1 MSDFVHLHTHSDYSL
16 LDGACSIFQL
26 LEQTFNFNMPA
37 LALTDHGNLFGA
49 IDFYRK
55 AKKRGIKPI
64 IGCEVYVAPS
74 SRFEKKKIGKEI
86 TSYHL
91 VLLVKNKQGYQNLM
105 ELVSA
110 GFLEGFYYK
119 PRVDKELLSQKKD
132 GLIALSGCLKGEVPY
147 LLGRGEID
155 KAKKVCLF
163 YRDLYKDDFYLEIQN
178 HGLKEQKKINP
189 LLIELSQELSI
200 PLVAT
205 NDVHYL
211 TKEDAKAQDVLLC
224 IQTGKTLDDKD
235 RLHFSSSEFYLR
247 SPDEMKKIFSY
258 LPESISNSITIA
270 DKCNL
275 ELELG
280 KVLLPAYTPPEGYNL
295 EEYLKK
301 LCEENLS
308 KRYLHPSPLIKKRL
322 KYELEVISKVGY
334 AGYFLIVWD
343 FIRYAKEN
351 GILVGPGRG
360 SAAGSLVAYLLG
372 ITNIDPL
379 AHGLIFERFLNPER
393 KAMPDI
399 DIDIE
404 DERRGEIIDYVKR
417 KYGEE
422 NVTQIITFGT
432 MAARAAV
439 RDVGRVLGIP
449 YSKVDKIAKL
459 IPFNKELKV
468 AIKESLELKEFI
480 KKDGKIKTLFE
491 IAQKIEGLTRHASTH
506 AAGVVITPDKLTKY
520 TPLYRTNKNEITTQ
534 YEMHSLEAIGLLK
547 MDFLGLKTLNVIRKT
562 LEMVKERKGESIDID
577 NLLLK
582 DRKTYQLLSR
592 GETLGVFQVES
603 RGMQDL
609 IKKLSPTKFEDIIAL
624 LALYRPGPLH
634 SGMVDDFINRKQGK
648 EEVKYLHPKLKPI
661 LRETYG
667 VILYQ
672 EQVMIIANVMAGFS
686 LGEADILRKAMGKKD
701 LKLMDEQ
708 REKFIKGTT
717 KKGIDSSIA
726 ERIFELI
733 SYFAG
738 YGFNKSHSAG
748 YALISYQTAY
758 LKANYPLEF
767 MAALLTSERENTDK
781 LTLYINEC
789 KRMGIEVIPPDI
801 NQSTLNFTVID
812 SKICFGLSAIKN
824 VGEVAISSI
833 IKEREKGGN
842 FTSIFDLCKRVDLRV
857 VNKRVIES
865 LTKCGAL
872 DSLGSYRSQNLA
884 VIDQA
889 TEQGARAQKDK
900 ETGQLS
906 FLEGLGGGKRASNEE
921 RLPKIKEV
929 STKKKLTWE
938 KELLGI
944 YVSGHPLDKYR
955 KRIAHYKADSIQDLK
970 QIRSNDRVKVVGV
983 INSSIVS
990 KKDRKGGKMVIFT
1003 LEDLTSEIDVIAFS
1017 NVYEK
1022 YSSLLRKNEV
1032 ILVKGKVVSSS
1043 SESIKIIANELITFS
1058 KLKETTHNLHIKIGK
1073 KRWEEKHLL
1082 KLKDIISS
1090 YQGEYPLYLHF
1101 IDSPYKEV
1109 ILKSK
1114 SFKIDFSDSLISDV
1128 EGFLGE
1134 KCLWL
1139 SEKGEK

>member
-16 LDGACSIFQL
+16 LDGACSISQL
-26 LEQTFNFNMPA
+26 LEQTFRFNMPA

-55 AKKRGIKPI
+55 AKKGGIKPI

-74 SRFEKKKIGKEI
+74 SRFEKKRGGKEVV
-86 TSYHL
+86 SYHL
-91 VLLVKNKQGYQNLM
+91 TLLAKNRRGYQNLM
-105 ELVSA
+105 ELVSS

-119 PRVDKELLSQKKD
+119 PRVDKEILSQKKD
-132 GLIALSGCLKGEVPY
+132 GLIALSGCLKGEIPY
-147 LLGRGEID
+147 LLERGEID
-155 KAKKVCLF
+155 RAKEVSLF

-178 HGLKEQKKINP
+178 QGLEEQKKINP

-211 TKEDAKAQDVLLC
+211 TREDAKAQDVILC
-224 IQTGKTLDDKD
+224 IQTGKTLEDKD
-235 RLHFSSSEFYLR
+235 RLHFSSSEFYFR
-247 SPDEMKKIFSY
+247 SPAQMKRIFSE
-258 LPESISNSITIA
+258 LSEAISNSIVIA
-270 DKCNL
+270 EKCNL

-280 KVLLPAYTPPEGYNL
+280 KVHLPVYTPPRDYDLEG
-295 EEYLKK
+295 YLKK
-301 LCEENLS
+301 LCEENLP
-308 KRYLHPSPLIKKRL
+308 KLYPHPSPIIKKRL
-322 KYELEVISKVGY
+322 NYELELIFKVGY

-360 SAAGSLVAYLLG
+360 SVAGSLVAYLLG
-372 ITNIDPL
+372 ITSIDPL
-379 AHGLIFERFLNPER
+379 SHGLIFERFLNPER
-393 KAMPDI
+393 TAMPDI

-404 DERRGEIIDYVKR
+404 DERRGEVIEYVR
-417 KYGEE
+417 RRYGKE

-449 YSKVDKIAKL
+449 YGKVDRIAKL
-459 IPFNKELKV
+459 IPFNRELKI
-468 AIKESLELKEFI
+468 AIEESLELKEFI
-480 KKDGKIKTLFE
+480 KEDGKIKTLFQ

-506 AAGVVITPDKLTKY
+506 AAGVVITPDKLTRY

-547 MDFLGLKTLNVIRKT
+547 MDFLGLKTLNVIKKT
-562 LEMVKERKGESIDID
+562 LEMIKKQKGEKINID
-577 NLLLK
+577 NLSLK
-582 DRKTYQLLSR
+582 DRKTYRLLSR
-592 GETLGVFQVES
+592 GETLGVFQIES

-609 IKKLSPTKFEDIIAL
+609 VKKLSPNKFEDLIAL

-661 LRETYG
+661 LKETYG

-672 EQVMIIANVMAGFS
+672 EQVMRIANVMAGFS
-686 LGEADILRKAMGKKD
+686 LGEADILRRAMGKKD

-708 REKFIKGTT
+708 REKFIQGTT
-717 KKGIDSSIA
+717 KKGIDSSTA
-726 ERIFELI
+726 KRIFELI

-801 NQSTLNFTVID
+801 NQSSSNFTVTD
-812 SKICFGLSAIKN
+812 NKICFGLAAIKN
-824 VGEVAISSI
+824 VGETAISSI
-833 IKEREKGGN
+833 IEEREKRGN
-842 FTSIFDLCKRVDLRV
+842 FTSAFDFCKRVDLRV

-865 LTKCGAL
+865 LIKCGAF
-872 DSLGSYRSQNLA
+872 SSVGGYRSQNLA

-889 TEQGARAQKDK
+889 AEQGARAQKER

-906 FLEGLGGGKRASNEE
+906 FLGDLEGERGASDEE
-921 RLPKIKEV
+921 RLPKIEEV
-929 STKKKLTWE
+929 SAKRKLIWE

-944 YVSGHPLDKYR
+944 YVSGHPLDKYQ
-955 KRIAHYKADSIQDLK
+955 KRITHYKANSIQDLK
-970 QIRSNDRVKVVGV
+970 QMRDNNRVKIVGV
-983 INSSIVS
+983 INSVAS
-990 KKDRKGGKMVIFT
+990 KRDKKGGRMAIFT
-1003 LEDLTSEIDVIAFS
+1003 LEDLTSEVDVITFS
-1017 NVYEK
+1017 TVFEK
-1022 YSSLLRKNEV
+1022 YSSSLRKNEIV
-1032 ILVKGKVVSSS
+1032 LVKGKVDAST
-1043 SESIKIIANELITFS
+1043 ESTKVIADEIASFPE
-1058 KLKETTHNLHIKIGK
+1058 LKEIAHNLHIKIGK
-1073 KRWEEKHLL
+1073 KGWEEKNLL
-1082 KLKDIISS
+1082 KLKDVLSS
-1090 YQGEYPLYLHF
+1090 YKGDYSLCLHF
-1101 IDSPYKEV
+1101 IDSPHREV

-1114 SFKIDFSDSLISDV
+1114 SLKIDFSDSLISEV
-1128 EGFLGE
+1128 EDFLGE
-1134 KCLWL
+1134 KCVWL
-1139 SEKGEK
+1139 SEE

>member
-16 LDGACSIFQL
+16 LDGACSISQL
-26 LEQTFNFNMPA
+26 LEQAFRFNMPA

-55 AKKRGIKPI
+55 AIKGGIKPI

-74 SRFEKKKIGKEI
+74 SRFEKKRVGKEI
-86 TSYHL
+86 VSYHL
-91 VLLVKNKQGYQNLM
+91 TLLVKNRGGYQNLM
-105 ELVSA
+105 ELASA

-119 PRVDKELLSQKKD
+119 PRVDKELLSKKKD
-132 GLIALSGCLKGEVPY
+132 GLIALSGCLKGEIPY
-147 LLGRGEID
+147 LLERGEID

-178 HGLKEQKKINP
+178 QGLEEQKKINP

-211 TKEDAKAQDVLLC
+211 AKEDAKAQDVLLC
-224 IQTGKTLDDKD
+224 IQTGKTLEEKD
-235 RLHFSSSEFYLR
+235 RLHFSSSEFYFR
-247 SPDEMKKIFSY
+247 SPEEMKRIFSN
-258 LPESISNSITIA
+258 LPESISNSASIA
-270 DKCNL
+270 EKCNL

-280 KVLLPAYTPPEGYNL
+280 KVLLPVYTPPAGYNL
-295 EEYLKK
+295 EGYLKK
-301 LCEENLS
+301 LCEENLT
-308 KRYLHPSPLIKKRL
+308 KRYPNPSPLIKKRL
-322 KYELEVISKVGY
+322 KYELEIIFKVGY
-334 AGYFLIVWD
+334 AGYFLIVCD

-360 SAAGSLVAYLLG
+360 SVAGSLVAYLLR

-393 KAMPDI
+393 TAMPDI

-404 DERRGEIIDYVKR
+404 DERRAEVIEYVRR
-417 KYGEE
+417 KYGKE

-439 RDVGRVLGIP
+439 RDVGRVLGMP
-449 YSKVDKIAKL
+449 YGKVDRIAKL
-459 IPFNKELKV
+459 IPFNRELKI
-468 AIKESLELKEFI
+468 AIEESLELKEFI
-480 KKDGKIKTLFE
+480 KEDGKIKTLFQ

-506 AAGVVITPDKLTKY
+506 AAGVVITPDKLTRY
-520 TPLYRTNKNEITTQ
+520 TPLYQTNKNEITTQ

-547 MDFLGLKTLNVIRKT
+547 MDFLGLKTLNVIGKT
-562 LEMVKERKGESIDID
+562 LEMIKKRKGEEIDID
-577 NLLLK
+577 NLSLK

-592 GETLGVFQVES
+592 GQTLGVFQVES

-609 IKKLSPTKFEDIIAL
+609 VKKLSPTKFEDLVAL

-661 LRETYG
+661 LKETYG

-672 EQVMIIANVMAGFS
+672 EQVMRIANVMAGFS
-686 LGEADILRKAMGKKD
+686 LGEADILRRAMGKKD

-708 REKFIKGTT
+708 REKFIQGAT
-717 KKGIDSSIA
+717 KKGIDSSTA
-726 ERIFELI
+726 KRIFELI

-767 MAALLTSERENTDK
+767 MASLLTSERENTDK

-801 NQSTLNFTVID
+801 NRSTSNFTVID
-812 SKICFGLSAIKN
+812 GKICFGLAAIKN

-833 IKEREKGGN
+833 IEEREKRGS
-842 FTSIFDLCKRVDLRV
+842 FTSIFDFCKRVDLRV

-865 LTKCGAL
+865 LIKCGAL
-872 DSLGSYRSQNLA
+872 DCLGSYRSQNLA

-889 TEQGARAQKDK
+889 TEQGARAQKER

-906 FLEGLGGGKRASNEE
+906 FLETLEGKKETSDEE
-921 RLPKIKEV
+921 RLPKVEEV
-929 STKKKLTWE
+929 PAKRKLIWE

-944 YVSGHPLDKYR
+944 YVSGHPLDKYQ
-955 KRIAHYKADSIQDLK
+955 KRITHYQADSIQDLK
-970 QIRSNDRVKVVGV
+970 QMRDNNRVKIVGV
-983 INSSIVS
+983 IDSITS
-990 KKDRKGGKMVIFT
+990 KRDRKGRRMATFI
-1003 LEDLTSEIDVIAFS
+1003 LEDLTSEVDVIAFS
-1017 NVYEK
+1017 TVCEK
-1022 YSSLLRKNEV
+1022 CSSCLRKNEIV
-1032 ILVKGKVVSSS
+1032 LVKGKVDTSG
-1043 SESIKIIANELITFS
+1043 ESIKVIADELFLFPE
-1058 KLKETTHNLHIKIGK
+1058 LKETPHNIHIKIGK
-1073 KRWEEKHLL
+1073 KMWEEKYLL
-1082 KLKDIISS
+1082 KLRDILSS
-1090 YQGEYPLYLHF
+1090 YRGEYPLCLHF
-1101 IDSPYKEV
+1101 IDSPRKEV
-1109 ILKSK
+1109 VLKSK
-1114 SFKIDFSDSLISDV
+1114 SLKIDFSDSLISEV
-1128 EGFLGE
+1128 EDFLGE
-1134 KCLWL
+1134 KCVWL